1 MPMLQSS
8 IHVFSRVAR
17 RCTDIH
23 FSNLFSDG
31 SMIYVT
37 DTAVALRSSAF
48 TLPDVIQDS
57 PWVDTLIRAFD
68 KYASAADLRLAAL
81 GPKAKCP
88 GEYPTISENLRAY
101 GRYSKNQGE
110 KAAFY
115 PVGDCMVN
123 ASLLADVLTAI
134 PDACVYAVPGD
145 PLKPLFFRGEYAE
158 GILLPMRLSMQRIG
172 RYLQILADYQRES
185 GEQGADPS
193 RPFITIPLE
202 KIKEQA
208 EAEDKRQQE
217 ARRQQEQEREARM
230 RQSQAEEAAQREQ
243 DEKEKDEKREN
254 ARKILL
260 SDGENMPV
268 DGAALCELAAEMGV
282 SIPLRTKGFILQKLA
297 TISIANGQ
305 FKRYTFRAKK
315 KGAQGSDACFKYIQ
329 ALIDALKMQPIEEES
344 ENLPEN
350 NVPELENRP
359 ENLENPVAKESNSRI
374 HNINMEKF
382 GEQFQ
387 KEYNFLYDCRGYV
400 AGYDE
405 AVSAFDRFQADHAD
419 FVREFAQYRGDVVSS
434 DREAAA
440 FMFALDS
447 LDDPAPDPDGTPSH
461 SEQSAENN
469 GAESGV
475 RAANPAPISAAVC
488 PAMYGLLALSAGT
501 LSTLAR
507 QKNLPDS
514 EKYSALEVFH
524 EKIVRAALTL
534 DVSQYAN
541 WQQLFEAAYSVAFPA
556 PAPEQKVPQT
566 EKQLQTVGSV
576 CHMVYCTGPNPLGEQ
591 KTMDFPSLAECREWI
606 AAHRSADLARSCGYT
621 VYAGS
626 HDYVLRDGD
635 GFPVVLLT
643 YSRAA
648 PVPPQNGAKS
658 DDRPANLS
666 RKRKKPNPEKRHEAA
681 QKANADK
688 ALLQTFVESDL
699 SCFGHVTADTQSA
712 LQFQGYFWDG
722 SKLRKCKKPL
732 HVFSVSTG

>member
-8 IHVFSRVAR
+8 IHVFQRVAH
-17 RCTDIH
+17 RCKD
-23 FSNLFSDG
+23 SRYSCLFSAG
-31 SMIYVT
+31 PMVYAT

-57 PWVDTLIRAFD
+57 PAIDTLARLFD
-68 KYASAADLRLAAL
+68 QHSSAAGLRLAAL

-101 GRYSKNQGE
+101 GRYSKKQGAN
-110 KAAFY
+110 AAFY

-123 ASLLADVLTAI
+123 ASLLADVLAAI

-145 PLKPLFFRGEYAE
+145 PFKPLFFRGEYAE
-158 GILLPMRLSMQRIG
+158 GLLFPVRLPMRDILHS
-172 RYLQILADYQRES
+172 LQLLADYQRGS
-185 GEQGADPS
+185 GEHGANPS
-193 RPFITIPLE
+193 RPFMTIPLE

-208 EAEDKRQQE
+208 EAENQRQQE
-217 ARRQQEQEREARM
+217 ARRQQEQEREAYI
-230 RQSQAEEAAQREQ
+230 RQRQAEEAAQREQ
-243 DEKEKDEKREN
+243 AEKEKAEKREN

-268 DGAALCELAAEMGV
+268 DGAALCELATKMDI

-297 TISIANGQ
+297 TITIANGQ

-329 ALIDALKMQPIEEES
+329 ALIDALKMQPIEEKS
-344 ENLPEN
+344 ENSPEN

-359 ENLENPVAKESNSRI
+359 ANLEKPAAKESNSRI
-374 HNINMEKF
+374 HNIGMEKF
-382 GEQFQ
+382 CEQFQ

-405 AVSAFDRFQADHAD
+405 AVSAFDRFQIDHAD

-461 SEQSAENN
+461 SERPAENN
-469 GAESGV
+469 GAHSEIQ
-475 RAANPAPISAAVC
+475 PPI
-488 PAMYGLLALSAGT
+488 L
-501 LSTLAR
+501 
-507 QKNLPDS
+507 
-514 EKYSALEVFH
+514 
-524 EKIVRAALTL
+524 
-534 DVSQYAN
+534 
-541 WQQLFEAAYSVAFPA
+541 
-556 PAPEQKVPQT
+556 
-566 EKQLQTVGSV
+566 
-576 CHMVYCTGPNPLGEQ
+576 
-591 KTMDFPSLAECREWI
+591 
-606 AAHRSADLARSCGYT
+606 
-621 VYAGS
+621 
-626 HDYVLRDGD
+626 
-635 GFPVVLLT
+635 
-643 YSRAA
+643 
-648 PVPPQNGAKS
+648 PQNGAKS
-658 DDRPANLS
+658 DERPTNPS
-666 RKRKKPNPEKRHEAA
+666 RKRKKPNLQKRHEAA
-681 QKANADK
+681 RKANADK

-699 SCFGHVTADTQSA
+699 SRFGHVTAGTQSA

-732 HVFSVSTG
+732 HVFSLSTG

>member
-8 IHVFSRVAR
+8 IHVFPRVAR
-17 RCTDIH
+17 RCTNPR

-57 PWVDTLIRAFD
+57 PSVDTLIRAFD
-68 KYASAADLRLAAL
+68 KYANVAGLRLAAL

-88 GEYPTISENLRAY
+88 GEYPIISENLRAY

-110 KAAFY
+110 KAAYY

-145 PLKPLFFRGEYAE
+145 PYKPLFLRGEYAE

-185 GEQGADPS
+185 GERGADPS
-193 RPFITIPLE
+193 NPFMTIPLE

-208 EAEDKRQQE
+208 EAEERRQQE
-217 ARRQQEQEREARM
+217 AQRQQEQEREAYI
-230 RQSQAEEAAQREQ
+230 RQRQAEEAAEREQ
-243 DEKEKDEKREN
+243 AEEEKAEKREST
-254 ARKILL
+254 RKTLL

-268 DGAALCELAAEMGV
+268 DGAALCDLAAEMGV

-315 KGAQGSDACFKYIQ
+315 KGAQGIDACFKYIE
-329 ALIDALKMQPIEEES
+329 ALIDALKMQSTESES

-350 NVPELENRP
+350 NVPELEKRP
-359 ENLENPVAKESNSRI
+359 AALEDSAAKESNSRI
-374 HNINMEKF
+374 HNISMEKF
-382 GEQFQ
+382 CEQFQ

-405 AVSAFDRFQADHAD
+405 AVSAFDRFQADHVD

-440 FMFALDS
+440 FMFAIDVLD
-447 LDDPAPDPDGTPSH
+447 DPDGTPSPD
-461 SEQSAENN
+461 EQLPENN
-469 GAESGV
+469 GAHSEFQ
-475 RAANPAPISAAVC
+475 PPI
-488 PAMYGLLALSAGT
+488 
-501 LSTLAR
+501 
-507 QKNLPDS
+507 
-514 EKYSALEVFH
+514 
-524 EKIVRAALTL
+524 
-534 DVSQYAN
+534 
-541 WQQLFEAAYSVAFPA
+541 
-556 PAPEQKVPQT
+556 
-566 EKQLQTVGSV
+566 
-576 CHMVYCTGPNPLGEQ
+576 
-591 KTMDFPSLAECREWI
+591 
-606 AAHRSADLARSCGYT
+606 
-621 VYAGS
+621 
-626 HDYVLRDGD
+626 
-635 GFPVVLLT
+635 
-643 YSRAA
+643 
-648 PVPPQNGAKS
+648 PPQNGAKS
-658 DDRPANLS
+658 DERPANPS
-666 RKRKKPNPEKRHEAA
+666 RKRKKPNLQKRHEAA
-681 QKANADK
+681 RKANDDK

-699 SCFGHVTADTQSA
+699 SRFGHVMAETQSA

-722 SKLRKCKKPL
+722 SKLRKCKKTL

>member
-8 IHVFSRVAR
+8 IHVFQRVAR
-17 RCTDIH
+17 RCTDGH
-23 FSNLFSDG
+23 FSCLLSAG
-31 SMIYVT
+31 PMIYAT
-37 DTAVALRSSAF
+37 DTAVALRSSSF
-48 TLPDVIQDS
+48 TLPDVIPDS
-57 PWVDTLIRAFD
+57 PAIDTLILAFD
-68 KYASAADLRLAAL
+68 KYANVAGLRLAAL

-88 GEYPTISENLRAY
+88 GEYPIISENLRAY
-101 GRYSKNQGE
+101 GRYSKNYGE
-110 KAAFY
+110 KSALY

-123 ASLLADVLTAI
+123 ADLLADVLAAI

-145 PLKPLFFRGEYAE
+145 PFKPLFFRGEYAE

-193 RPFITIPLE
+193 HPFMTIALD
-202 KIKEQA
+202 KIAEQA
-208 EAEDKRQQE
+208 AEETRRQQE
-217 ARRQQEQEREARM
+217 AQRQQEQEREAYI
-230 RQSQAEEAAQREQ
+230 RQRQAEEAAEREQ
-243 DEKEKDEKREN
+243 AEEEKAEKREST
-254 ARKILL
+254 RKTLL

-329 ALIDALKMQPIEEES
+329 ALIDALKMKPFEEKTEKQ
-344 ENLPEN
+344 PEN

-359 ENLENPVAKESNSRI
+359 ENLKNPVAKESKSHI

-382 GEQFQ
+382 CEQFQ

-440 FMFALDS
+440 FMFALDV
-447 LDDPAPDPDGTPSH
+447 LDDPNGTPSPD
-461 SEQSAENN
+461 EQLPENN
-469 GAESGV
+469 GAHSEFQ
-475 RAANPAPISAAVC
+475 PPI
-488 PAMYGLLALSAGT
+488 
-501 LSTLAR
+501 
-507 QKNLPDS
+507 
-514 EKYSALEVFH
+514 
-524 EKIVRAALTL
+524 
-534 DVSQYAN
+534 
-541 WQQLFEAAYSVAFPA
+541 
-556 PAPEQKVPQT
+556 
-566 EKQLQTVGSV
+566 
-576 CHMVYCTGPNPLGEQ
+576 
-591 KTMDFPSLAECREWI
+591 
-606 AAHRSADLARSCGYT
+606 
-621 VYAGS
+621 
-626 HDYVLRDGD
+626 
-635 GFPVVLLT
+635 
-643 YSRAA
+643 
-648 PVPPQNGAKS
+648 PPQNGAQS
-658 DDRPANLS
+658 DDHPTNPS
-666 RKRKKPNPEKRHEAA
+666 RKRKKPNLQKRHEAA
-681 QKANADK
+681 RKANADK

-699 SCFGHVTADTQSA
+699 SSFGHVTAGTQSA

>member
-8 IHVFSRVAR
+8 IHVFPRVAR
-17 RCTDIH
+17 RCTDAN

-48 TLPDVIQDS
+48 N
-57 PWVDTLIRAFD
+57 
-68 KYASAADLRLAAL
+68 KYANVAGLRLAAF
-81 GPKAKCP
+81 GPKAKFP
-88 GEYPTISENLRAY
+88 GEYPTISKNLRAY
-101 GRYSKNQGE
+101 CRYSKNQGA

-123 ASLLADVLTAI
+123 ASLLADVLAAI
-134 PDACVYAVPGD
+134 PDACVYAVPSD
-145 PLKPLFFRGEYAE
+145 PFKPLFFRGEYAE
-158 GILLPMRLSMQRIG
+158 GLLFPVRLPMRGILHS
-172 RYLQILADYQRES
+172 LQLLADYQRGS

-193 RPFITIPLE
+193 HPFMTIPLD
-202 KIKEQA
+202 KIYEQA

-230 RQSQAEEAAQREQ
+230 RQSQAEEAAEREQ
-243 DEKEKDEKREN
+243 AEKEKAEKRETT
-254 ARKILL
+254 RKTLL
-260 SDGENMPV
+260 SEGENMPV
-268 DGAALCELAAEMGV
+268 DGATLCELAAKMGV

-315 KGAQGSDACFKYIQ
+315 MGAQGSDACFKYIQ
-329 ALIDALKMQPIEEES
+329 ALIDALKMQSTESAS

-382 GEQFQ
+382 CEQFQ

-447 LDDPAPDPDGTPSH
+447 LDDPAPDPDGNPSH
-461 SEQSAENN
+461 SEQLPENN
-469 GAESGV
+469 GAHSEIQ
-475 RAANPAPISAAVC
+475 PPI
-488 PAMYGLLALSAGT
+488 
-501 LSTLAR
+501 
-507 QKNLPDS
+507 
-514 EKYSALEVFH
+514 
-524 EKIVRAALTL
+524 
-534 DVSQYAN
+534 
-541 WQQLFEAAYSVAFPA
+541 
-556 PAPEQKVPQT
+556 
-566 EKQLQTVGSV
+566 
-576 CHMVYCTGPNPLGEQ
+576 
-591 KTMDFPSLAECREWI
+591 
-606 AAHRSADLARSCGYT
+606 
-621 VYAGS
+621 
-626 HDYVLRDGD
+626 
-635 GFPVVLLT
+635 
-643 YSRAA
+643 
-648 PVPPQNGAKS
+648 PPQNGAKS
-658 DDRPANLS
+658 DDRPTNPS
-666 RKRKKPNPEKRHEAA
+666 RKRKKPNLQKRHEAA
-681 QKANADK
+681 QKASADK

-699 SCFGHVTADTQSA
+699 SRFGHVTSDTQSA

-722 SKLRKCKKPL
+722 STLRKCKKPL

>member
-1 MPMLQSS
+1 MTMLQSS
-8 IHVFSRVAR
+8 IHVFPRVAR
-17 RCTDIH
+17 RCTDAH

-48 TLPDVIQDS
+48 TLPDVLQDS
-57 PWVDTLIRAFD
+57 PAIDTLIRAFD
-68 KYASAADLRLAAL
+68 KYAITAGRRLAAL

-101 GRYSKNQGE
+101 CRYSKKQGA

-123 ASLLADVLTAI
+123 ASLLADVLAAI

-145 PLKPLFFRGEYAE
+145 PFKPLFFRGEYAE
-158 GILLPMRLSMQRIG
+158 GLLFPVRLPMNNIL
-172 RYLQILADYQRES
+172 YFLQLLADYQRES

-193 RPFITIPLE
+193 RPFMTIPLE

-208 EAEDKRQQE
+208 EAENQRQQE
-217 ARRQQEQEREARM
+217 ARRQQAQEREEYI
-230 RQSQAEEAAQREQ
+230 RQCQAEEAAQREQ
-243 DEKEKDEKREN
+243 AEKEKAEKRESTC
-254 ARKILL
+254 KTLL

-297 TISIANGQ
+297 TISISDGQ
-305 FKRYTFRAKK
+305 FKHYKFRAKK
-315 KGAQGSDACFKYIQ
+315 KGTQGSDACFKYIQ
-329 ALIDALKMQPIEEES
+329 ALIDALKMQSTESES

-359 ENLENPVAKESNSRI
+359 ANLEKPAAKESNSCI
-374 HNINMEKF
+374 YNIDMEKF
-382 GEQFQ
+382 CEQFQ

-419 FVREFAQYRGDVVSS
+419 FVRAFAQYRGDVVSS

-440 FMFALDS
+440 FMFALDI
-447 LDDPAPDPDGTPSH
+447 LDDPDPDPDGTSSH
-461 SEQSAENN
+461 SEQLPENN
-469 GAESGV
+469 GAHSEIQ
-475 RAANPAPISAAVC
+475 PPI
-488 PAMYGLLALSAGT
+488 
-501 LSTLAR
+501 
-507 QKNLPDS
+507 
-514 EKYSALEVFH
+514 
-524 EKIVRAALTL
+524 
-534 DVSQYAN
+534 
-541 WQQLFEAAYSVAFPA
+541 
-556 PAPEQKVPQT
+556 
-566 EKQLQTVGSV
+566 
-576 CHMVYCTGPNPLGEQ
+576 
-591 KTMDFPSLAECREWI
+591 
-606 AAHRSADLARSCGYT
+606 
-621 VYAGS
+621 
-626 HDYVLRDGD
+626 
-635 GFPVVLLT
+635 
-643 YSRAA
+643 
-648 PVPPQNGAKS
+648 PPQNGAKS

-666 RKRKKPNPEKRHEAA
+666 HKRKKPNMQKRHEATR
-681 QKANADK
+681 KANADK

-699 SCFGHVTADTQSA
+699 SRFGHVTADTQSA

>member
-8 IHVFSRVAR
+8 IHIFQRVAR
-17 RCTDIH
+17 RCTDSH
-23 FSNLFSDG
+23 FSCLLAAG
-31 SMIYVT
+31 PMVYAT

-48 TLPDVIQDS
+48 TLPDVIQDI

-68 KYASAADLRLAAL
+68 KYANVAGLRLAAL

-88 GEYPTISENLRAY
+88 GEYPIISENLRAY
-101 GRYSKNQGE
+101 GRYSKNYGE
-110 KAAFY
+110 KSAFY

-145 PLKPLFFRGEYAE
+145 PFKPLFFRGEYAE
-158 GILLPMRLSMQRIG
+158 GLLFPIRAMPQDIIRHLQR
-172 RYLQILADYQRES
+172 LADYQRES
-185 GEQGADPS
+185 GEQGADPF
-193 RPFITIPLE
+193 RPFMTIPLE

-217 ARRQQEQEREARM
+217 VRCQQEQEREARM
-230 RQSQAEEAAQREQ
+230 RQSQVEEAAEREQ
-243 DEKEKDEKREN
+243 AEKEKAEKREST
-254 ARKILL
+254 RKILL

-315 KGAQGSDACFKYIQ
+315 KGAQGSNACFKYIQ
-329 ALIDALKMQPIEEES
+329 ALIDALKMQPIEEKS
-344 ENLPEN
+344 ENSPEN
-350 NVPELENRP
+350 NVPELENRQA
-359 ENLENPVAKESNSRI
+359 NLEKPAAKESNSRI
-374 HNINMEKF
+374 HNISMEKF
-382 GEQFQ
+382 CEQFQ

-400 AGYDE
+400 SGYDE

-440 FMFALDS
+440 FMFALDV
-447 LDDPAPDPDGTPSH
+447 LDDPDGTPSH
-461 SEQSAENN
+461 PEKLPENN
-469 GAESGV
+469 GAHSEFQ
-475 RAANPAPISAAVC
+475 PPI
-488 PAMYGLLALSAGT
+488 
-501 LSTLAR
+501 
-507 QKNLPDS
+507 
-514 EKYSALEVFH
+514 
-524 EKIVRAALTL
+524 
-534 DVSQYAN
+534 
-541 WQQLFEAAYSVAFPA
+541 
-556 PAPEQKVPQT
+556 
-566 EKQLQTVGSV
+566 
-576 CHMVYCTGPNPLGEQ
+576 
-591 KTMDFPSLAECREWI
+591 
-606 AAHRSADLARSCGYT
+606 
-621 VYAGS
+621 
-626 HDYVLRDGD
+626 
-635 GFPVVLLT
+635 
-643 YSRAA
+643 
-648 PVPPQNGAKS
+648 PPQNGAKS
-658 DDRPANLS
+658 DDRPTNLS

-681 QKANADK
+681 RKANADK

-699 SCFGHVTADTQSA
+699 SRFGHVTADTQSA

>member
-8 IHVFSRVAR
+8 IHIFQRVAR
-17 RCTDIH
+17 RCTDSH
-23 FSNLFSDG
+23 FSCLLAAG
-31 SMIYVT
+31 PMIYAT

-57 PWVDTLIRAFD
+57 PAVDALIRAFD
-68 KYASAADLRLAAL
+68 KYANVAGLRLAAL

-88 GEYPTISENLRAY
+88 GEYPIISENLRAY
-101 GRYSKNQGE
+101 DRYSKNYGE
-110 KAAFY
+110 KSAFY

-123 ASLLADVLTAI
+123 AALLADVLAAI

-145 PLKPLFFRGEYAE
+145 PYKPLFLRGECAE
-158 GILLPMRLSMQRIG
+158 GLLLPVRRPMRDILHS
-172 RYLQILADYQRES
+172 LQLLTDYQRES
-185 GEQGADPS
+185 GERGADPS
-193 RPFITIPLE
+193 HPFMTISLD
-202 KIKEQA
+202 KIA
-208 EAEDKRQQE
+208 EEAAEE
-217 ARRQQEQEREARM
+217 TRRQQEEQRQLEQERESYI
-230 RQSQAEEAAQREQ
+230 RQRQAEETAEREQ
-243 DEKEKDEKREN
+243 AEKEKAEKREST
-254 ARKILL
+254 RKTLL

-297 TISIANGQ
+297 TISIADGQ

-329 ALIDALKMQPIEEES
+329 ALIDALKMQPIEEKS
-344 ENLPEN
+344 EN
-350 NVPELENRP
+350 
-359 ENLENPVAKESNSRI
+359 
-374 HNINMEKF
+374 
-382 GEQFQ
+382 
-387 KEYNFLYDCRGYV
+387 
-400 AGYDE
+400 
-405 AVSAFDRFQADHAD
+405 
-419 FVREFAQYRGDVVSS
+419 
-434 DREAAA
+434 
-440 FMFALDS
+440 
-447 LDDPAPDPDGTPSH
+447 AP
-461 SEQSAENN
+461 ENN

-475 RAANPAPISAAVC
+475 RSANPAPISAAVC
-488 PAMYGLLALSAGT
+488 PAMHGLLALSAGT
-501 LSTLAR
+501 LATLAR

-666 RKRKKPNPEKRHEAA
+666 RKRKKPNPEKRHAA
-681 QKANADK
+681 ARKASADK

-699 SCFGHVTADTQSA
+699 SRFGHVTADTQSA

>member
-8 IHVFSRVAR
+8 IHIFQRVAR
-17 RCTDIH
+17 RCTDTH
-23 FSNLFSDG
+23 FSNLFSVG
-31 SMIYVT
+31 PMIYAT

-68 KYASAADLRLAAL
+68 KYANVAGLRLAAL

-88 GEYPTISENLRAY
+88 GEYPIISENLRAY
-101 GRYSKNQGE
+101 CRYSKNYGE
-110 KAAFY
+110 KSAFY

-134 PDACVYAVPGD
+134 PDACIYAVPGD
-145 PLKPLFFRGEYAE
+145 PYKPLFLRGEYAE

-185 GEQGADPS
+185 GEQGAN
-193 RPFITIPLE
+193 PFKPFLTISLD
-202 KIKEQA
+202 KIAEQA
-208 EAEDKRQQE
+208 AEE
-217 ARRQQEQEREARM
+217 TRRQQEEQRQLEQERESYI
-230 RQSQAEEAAQREQ
+230 RQRQAEEAAEREQ
-243 DEKEKDEKREN
+243 AEKEKAEKLEST
-254 ARKILL
+254 RKILL

-297 TISIANGQ
+297 TISIADGQ

-329 ALIDALKMQPIEEES
+329 TLIDALKMQPIEEKP
-344 ENLPEN
+344 ENSPEN

-359 ENLENPVAKESNSRI
+359 ADLEDSAAEESNSRI

-382 GEQFQ
+382 CEQFQ

-434 DREAAA
+434 DREAAS
-440 FMFALDS
+440 FMFALDV
-447 LDDPAPDPDGTPSH
+447 LDDPDGTPSPD
-461 SEQSAENN
+461 EQFPENN
-469 GAESGV
+469 GAHSELQ
-475 RAANPAPISAAVC
+475 PPI
-488 PAMYGLLALSAGT
+488 
-501 LSTLAR
+501 
-507 QKNLPDS
+507 
-514 EKYSALEVFH
+514 
-524 EKIVRAALTL
+524 
-534 DVSQYAN
+534 
-541 WQQLFEAAYSVAFPA
+541 
-556 PAPEQKVPQT
+556 
-566 EKQLQTVGSV
+566 
-576 CHMVYCTGPNPLGEQ
+576 
-591 KTMDFPSLAECREWI
+591 
-606 AAHRSADLARSCGYT
+606 
-621 VYAGS
+621 
-626 HDYVLRDGD
+626 
-635 GFPVVLLT
+635 
-643 YSRAA
+643 
-648 PVPPQNGAKS
+648 PPQNGAKS

-666 RKRKKPNPEKRHEAA
+666 RKRKKPNQEKRHEAA
-681 QKANADK
+681 QKASADK

-699 SCFGHVTADTQSA
+699 SRFGHVTADTQSA

>member
-8 IHVFSRVAR
+8 IHIFPRVAR
-17 RCTDIH
+17 RCTNPR

-48 TLPDVIQDS
+48 TLPDVIQNS
-57 PWVDTLIRAFD
+57 PSVDTLIRAFD
-68 KYASAADLRLAAL
+68 KYANVAGLRLAAL

-101 GRYSKNQGE
+101 GRYSKDQGA
-110 KAAFY
+110 KSAFY

-123 ASLLADVLTAI
+123 ASLLADVLAAI
-134 PDACVYAVPGD
+134 PDARVYSVPGD

-158 GILLPMRLSMQRIG
+158 GLLFPVRCPMSGILHS
-172 RYLQILADYQRES
+172 LQLLADYQRES
-185 GEQGADPS
+185 GERGADPS
-193 RPFITIPLE
+193 RPFMTISLD

-208 EAEDKRQQE
+208 EAEERRQQE
-217 ARRQQEQEREARM
+217 ARCQQAQEREEYIRK
-230 RQSQAEEAAQREQ
+230 RQAEEAAEREQ
-243 DEKEKDEKREN
+243 AEEEKAEKREST
-254 ARKILL
+254 RKTLL

-268 DGAALCELAAEMGV
+268 DGAALCDLAADMGV

-329 ALIDALKMQPIEEES
+329 ALIDALKMQSTESES

-350 NVPELENRP
+350 NVPELEKRP
-359 ENLENPVAKESNSRI
+359 AALEDSAAKESNSRI
-374 HNINMEKF
+374 HNISMEKF
-382 GEQFQ
+382 CEQFQ

-405 AVSAFDRFQADHAD
+405 AVSAFDRFQADHVD

-440 FMFALDS
+440 FMFALYS
-447 LDDPAPDPDGTPSH
+447 LDDPTPDPDGTPSPDEQLPENNVAH
-461 SEQSAENN
+461 SEFQ
-469 GAESGV
+469 
-475 RAANPAPISAAVC
+475 PPI
-488 PAMYGLLALSAGT
+488 
-501 LSTLAR
+501 
-507 QKNLPDS
+507 
-514 EKYSALEVFH
+514 
-524 EKIVRAALTL
+524 
-534 DVSQYAN
+534 
-541 WQQLFEAAYSVAFPA
+541 
-556 PAPEQKVPQT
+556 
-566 EKQLQTVGSV
+566 
-576 CHMVYCTGPNPLGEQ
+576 
-591 KTMDFPSLAECREWI
+591 
-606 AAHRSADLARSCGYT
+606 
-621 VYAGS
+621 
-626 HDYVLRDGD
+626 
-635 GFPVVLLT
+635 
-643 YSRAA
+643 
-648 PVPPQNGAKS
+648 PPQNGAKS

-666 RKRKKPNPEKRHEAA
+666 RKRKKPNPEKRNAA
-681 QKANADK
+681 ARKANADK

-699 SCFGHVTADTQSA
+699 SRFGHVMAETQSA

>member
-8 IHVFSRVAR
+8 IHVFPRVAR
-17 RCTDIH
+17 RCTNPR

-57 PWVDTLIRAFD
+57 PSVNTLIRSFD
-68 KYASAADLRLAAL
+68 KYANVAGLRLAAL

-88 GEYPTISENLRAY
+88 VEYPTVSENLRAY
-101 GRYSKNQGE
+101 GRYSKDQGA
-110 KAAFY
+110 KSAFY

-123 ASLLADVLTAI
+123 ASLLADVLAAI

-145 PLKPLFFRGEYAE
+145 PFKPLFFCGEYAE
-158 GILLPMRLSMQRIG
+158 GLLFPVRCPMSGILHS
-172 RYLQILADYQRES
+172 LQLLADYQRES

-193 RPFITIPLE
+193 HPFMTIPLD
-202 KIKEQA
+202 KIAEQA
-208 EAEDKRQQE
+208 AEETRRQQE
-217 ARRQQEQEREARM
+217 AQRQLEQERESYI
-230 RQSQAEEAAQREQ
+230 RQCQAEEAAQREQ
-243 DEKEKDEKREN
+243 AEKEKAEKREST
-254 ARKILL
+254 RKTLL
-260 SDGENMPV
+260 SEGENMPV

-329 ALIDALKMQPIEEES
+329 ALIDALKMKPFEEKTEKQ
-344 ENLPEN
+344 PEN

-359 ENLENPVAKESNSRI
+359 ENLKNPVAKESKSHI

-382 GEQFQ
+382 CEQFQ

-440 FMFALDS
+440 FMFALDV
-447 LDDPAPDPDGTPSH
+447 LDDPDGTPSPD
-461 SEQSAENN
+461 EQLPENN
-469 GAESGV
+469 GAHSEFQ
-475 RAANPAPISAAVC
+475 PPI
-488 PAMYGLLALSAGT
+488 
-501 LSTLAR
+501 
-507 QKNLPDS
+507 
-514 EKYSALEVFH
+514 
-524 EKIVRAALTL
+524 
-534 DVSQYAN
+534 
-541 WQQLFEAAYSVAFPA
+541 
-556 PAPEQKVPQT
+556 
-566 EKQLQTVGSV
+566 
-576 CHMVYCTGPNPLGEQ
+576 
-591 KTMDFPSLAECREWI
+591 
-606 AAHRSADLARSCGYT
+606 
-621 VYAGS
+621 
-626 HDYVLRDGD
+626 
-635 GFPVVLLT
+635 
-643 YSRAA
+643 
-648 PVPPQNGAKS
+648 PPQNGAKS
-658 DDRPANLS
+658 DDHPTNPS
-666 RKRKKPNPEKRHEAA
+666 RKRKKPNLQKRHEAA
-681 QKANADK
+681 RKANADK

-699 SCFGHVTADTQSA
+699 SSFGHVTAGTQSA

>member
-8 IHVFSRVAR
+8 IHVFPRVAR
-17 RCTDIH
+17 RCTNPR

-57 PWVDTLIRAFD
+57 PSVDTLIRAFD
-68 KYASAADLRLAAL
+68 KYANVAGLRLAAL

-88 GEYPTISENLRAY
+88 GEYPIISENLRAY

-110 KAAFY
+110 KAAYY

-145 PLKPLFFRGEYAE
+145 PYKPLFLRGEYAE

-185 GEQGADPS
+185 GERGADPS
-193 RPFITIPLE
+193 NPFMTIPLE

-208 EAEDKRQQE
+208 EAEERRQQE
-217 ARRQQEQEREARM
+217 AQRQQEQEREAYI
-230 RQSQAEEAAQREQ
+230 RQRQAEEAAEREQ
-243 DEKEKDEKREN
+243 AEEEKAEKREST
-254 ARKILL
+254 RKTLL

-268 DGAALCELAAEMGV
+268 DGAALCDLAAEMGV

-315 KGAQGSDACFKYIQ
+315 KGAQGIDACFKYIQ
-329 ALIDALKMQPIEEES
+329 ALIDALKMQSTESES

-350 NVPELENRP
+350 NVPELEKRP
-359 ENLENPVAKESNSRI
+359 AALEDSAAKESNSRI
-374 HNINMEKF
+374 HNISMEKF
-382 GEQFQ
+382 CEQFQ

-405 AVSAFDRFQADHAD
+405 AVSAFDRFQADHVD

-440 FMFALDS
+440 FMFAIDVLD
-447 LDDPAPDPDGTPSH
+447 DPDGTPSPD
-461 SEQSAENN
+461 EQLPENN
-469 GAESGV
+469 GAHSEFQ
-475 RAANPAPISAAVC
+475 PPI
-488 PAMYGLLALSAGT
+488 
-501 LSTLAR
+501 
-507 QKNLPDS
+507 
-514 EKYSALEVFH
+514 
-524 EKIVRAALTL
+524 
-534 DVSQYAN
+534 
-541 WQQLFEAAYSVAFPA
+541 
-556 PAPEQKVPQT
+556 
-566 EKQLQTVGSV
+566 
-576 CHMVYCTGPNPLGEQ
+576 
-591 KTMDFPSLAECREWI
+591 
-606 AAHRSADLARSCGYT
+606 
-621 VYAGS
+621 
-626 HDYVLRDGD
+626 
-635 GFPVVLLT
+635 
-643 YSRAA
+643 
-648 PVPPQNGAKS
+648 PPQNGAKS
-658 DDRPANLS
+658 DERPANPS
-666 RKRKKPNPEKRHEAA
+666 RKRKKPNLQKRHEAA
-681 QKANADK
+681 RKANDDK

-699 SCFGHVTADTQSA
+699 SRFGHVMAETQSA

-722 SKLRKCKKPL
+722 SKLRKCKKTL

>member
-1 MPMLQSS
+1 MSMLQSS
-8 IHVFSRVAR
+8 IHIFQRVAR
-17 RCTDIH
+17 RCKDDR
-23 FSNLFSDG
+23 FSALLSAG
-31 SMIYVT
+31 PMVYAT

-48 TLPDVIQDS
+48 TLPGIVSGTPTVDALTHVFDDVSSRD
-57 PWVDTLIRAFD
+57 LHFA
-68 KYASAADLRLAAL
+68 ASA
-81 GPKAKCP
+81 PKADYHCGKP
-88 GEYPTISENLRAY
+88 IIAEKLHAY
-101 GRYSKNQGE
+101 VRFAKNQGD
-110 KAAFY
+110 KVAFY

-123 ASLLADVLTAI
+123 AALLADVLAAI

-145 PLKPLFFRGEYAE
+145 PFKPLFFRGAYAE
-158 GILLPMRLSMQRIG
+158 GLLFPLRAMPQDIIRHLQR
-172 RYLQILADYQRES
+172 LADYQRES

-193 RPFITIPLE
+193 RPFMTIPLE

-208 EAEDKRQQE
+208 EAEERRQQE
-217 ARRQQEQEREARM
+217 AQRQQEQEREAYI
-230 RQSQAEEAAQREQ
+230 RQRQAEEAAQREQ
-243 DEKEKDEKREN
+243 AEKEKAEKREN

-297 TISIANGQ
+297 TISIADGQ
-305 FKRYTFRAKK
+305 FKRYTFRAK

-344 ENLPEN
+344 EDRPEN

-359 ENLENPVAKESNSRI
+359 ANLANPAAKESNSRI
-374 HNINMEKF
+374 HNISMKKF
-382 GEQFQ
+382 CEQFQ

-400 AGYDE
+400 SGYDE

-447 LDDPAPDPDGTPSH
+447 LDHPDPDLDGTPSH
-461 SEQSAENN
+461 DEQLPENN

-475 RAANPAPISAAVC
+475 RSANPAPISAAVC
-488 PAMYGLLALSAGT
+488 PAMHGLLALSAGT

-514 EKYSALEVFH
+514 EKYSSLEVFH
-524 EKIVRAALTL
+524 EKIVRAAQTL

-626 HDYVLRDGD
+626 HDHVSRDGD
-635 GFPVVLLT
+635 GFPIALLT
-643 YSRAA
+643 HSSAA
-648 PVPPQNGAKS
+648 PI
-658 DDRPANLS
+658 
-666 RKRKKPNPEKRHEAA
+666 
-681 QKANADK
+681 
-688 ALLQTFVESDL
+688 
-699 SCFGHVTADTQSA
+699 DT
-712 LQFQGYFWDG
+712 G
-722 SKLRKCKKPL
+722 
-732 HVFSVSTG
+732 

>member
-8 IHVFSRVAR
+8 IHIFQRVAR
-17 RCTDIH
+17 RCTDTH
-23 FSNLFSDG
+23 FSNLFSVG
-31 SMIYVT
+31 PMVYAT

-68 KYASAADLRLAAL
+68 KYANVADLRFAASA
-81 GPKAKCP
+81 PKADYHCGKP
-88 GEYPTISENLRAY
+88 IISEKLHAYVRFAKNL
-101 GRYSKNQGE
+101 GE
-110 KAAFY
+110 KVAFY

-123 ASLLADVLTAI
+123 ASLLADVLAAI

-145 PLKPLFFRGEYAE
+145 PFKPLFFRGEYAE
-158 GILLPMRLSMQRIG
+158 GLLFPVRRPMSSILHS
-172 RYLQILADYQRES
+172 LQLLADYQRES
-185 GEQGADPS
+185 GEHGADPS
-193 RPFITIPLE
+193 RPFMTIPLE
-202 KIKEQA
+202 RIKEQA

-217 ARRQQEQEREARM
+217 VRCQQEHEREARM
-230 RQSQAEEAAQREQ
+230 RQSQVEEAAEREQ
-243 DEKEKDEKREN
+243 AEKEKTEKREST
-254 ARKILL
+254 RKTLL

-268 DGAALCELAAEMGV
+268 DGAALCDLAAEMGV

-297 TISIANGQ
+297 TISIADGQ

-329 ALIDALKMQPIEEES
+329 ALIDTLKMQPIEEKS
-344 ENLPEN
+344 ENAPEN
-350 NVPELENRP
+350 NVPELEKRP
-359 ENLENPVAKESNSRI
+359 EALEDSAAKESNSRI
-374 HNINMEKF
+374 HNISMEKF
-382 GEQFQ
+382 CEQFQ

-405 AVSAFDRFQADHAD
+405 AVSAFDRFQSDHAD

-440 FMFALDS
+440 FMFALDV
-447 LDDPAPDPDGTPSH
+447 LDDPGPNPDETPSH
-461 SEQSAENN
+461 DEPLPENN

-475 RAANPAPISAAVC
+475 RSANPAPISAAVC
-488 PAMYGLLALSAGT
+488 PAMHDLLALSAGT

-556 PAPEQKVPQT
+556 PAPEQNVPQT

-681 QKANADK
+681 QKASADK

-699 SCFGHVTADTQSA
+699 SRFGHVTADTQSA

>member
-8 IHVFSRVAR
+8 IHIFPRVAR
-17 RCTDIH
+17 RCKDARY
-23 FSNLFSDG
+23 SCLLSVG
-31 SMIYVT
+31 PMVYAT
-37 DTAVALRSSAF
+37 DTAIALRSSAF
-48 TLPDVIQDS
+48 TLPDVLQDS
-57 PWVDTLIRAFD
+57 PSVDTLIRAFD
-68 KYASAADLRLAAL
+68 KYSSAADLRLAAL

-88 GEYPTISENLRAY
+88 GEYPIISENLRAY
-101 GRYSKNQGE
+101 DRYSKDQGE
-110 KAAFY
+110 KSAFY

-123 ASLLADVLTAI
+123 AALLSDVLAAI
-134 PDACVYAVPGD
+134 PDACIYAVPGD
-145 PLKPLFFRGEYAE
+145 PFKPLFFRGEYAE
-158 GILLPMRLSMQRIG
+158 GLLFPFRLPMRDILHS
-172 RYLQILADYQRES
+172 LQLLADYQRGS

-193 RPFITIPLE
+193 HPFMTIPLD
-202 KIKEQA
+202 KIYEQA
-208 EAEDKRQQE
+208 EAEERRQQE

-243 DEKEKDEKREN
+243 AEKEKAEKREST
-254 ARKILL
+254 RKTLL

-297 TISIANGQ
+297 TITIANGQ
-305 FKRYTFRAKK
+305 FKHYKFRAKK

-329 ALIDALKMQPIEEES
+329 ALIDALKMQLIEEKS
-344 ENLPEN
+344 ENSPEN

-359 ENLENPVAKESNSRI
+359 ANLEKTAAKESNSRI
-374 HNINMEKF
+374 LNIGMEKF
-382 GEQFQ
+382 CEQFQ

-461 SEQSAENN
+461 SERPAENN
-469 GAESGV
+469 GAHSEIQ
-475 RAANPAPISAAVC
+475 PPI
-488 PAMYGLLALSAGT
+488 
-501 LSTLAR
+501 
-507 QKNLPDS
+507 
-514 EKYSALEVFH
+514 
-524 EKIVRAALTL
+524 
-534 DVSQYAN
+534 
-541 WQQLFEAAYSVAFPA
+541 
-556 PAPEQKVPQT
+556 
-566 EKQLQTVGSV
+566 
-576 CHMVYCTGPNPLGEQ
+576 
-591 KTMDFPSLAECREWI
+591 
-606 AAHRSADLARSCGYT
+606 
-621 VYAGS
+621 
-626 HDYVLRDGD
+626 
-635 GFPVVLLT
+635 
-643 YSRAA
+643 
-648 PVPPQNGAKS
+648 PPQNGAKS

-666 RKRKKPNPEKRHEAA
+666 RKRKKPNMQKRHEAA
-681 QKANADK
+681 QKVSADK

-699 SCFGHVTADTQSA
+699 SRFGHVTADTQSA